1 MTARVSVVCFKYNH
15 PTYRT
20 RFTATMVNKLF
31 LMLARNVGDD
41 VPFELVC
48 ITDDKK
54 GLMSDVCTRPIMATF
69 RDLRNPTSLTRP
81 NCYPRLPLFD
91 PTNPYGLQ
99 EYFLSID
106 LDAVVT
112 GDVTKF
118 IQHWTDFIVWK
129 IRGRFCGSLFGG
141 RVGATPE
148 LYTDFDPLR
157 SPQLTQLAGLRGSD
171 QAWLEY
177 KRPEAPT
184 WTADDGVYGW
194 QDEIGYVPRRRRRQR
209 PIIQMPVTAIRKPG
223 VIGKSG
229 LPARGRNGL
238 NIVMPR
244 RGEKWQ
250 KPEQHLVPEETKPV
264 RKFPVGV
271 LPPDAR
277 IVFFYGEPKAWDKV
291 AQEQSPWILEHY
303 R

>member
-1 MTARVSVVCFKYNH
+1 MNPRVSVVCFKYSN
-15 PTYRT
+15 PLYRT
-20 RFTATMVNKLF
+20 RFTSMMVNKLF

-41 VPFELVC
+41 CPFELVC

-54 GLMSDVCTRPIMATF
+54 GLMSDVMTRPIMATF
-69 RDLRNPTSLTRP
+69 RELRNPTSRTRP

-118 IQHWTDFIVWK
+118 IQHWRDFIVWK

-148 LYTDFDPLR
+148 LYTEFDPLR
-157 SPQLTQLAGLRGSD
+157 SPQLTHLAGLRGSD
-171 QAWLEY
+171 QAWFEY
-177 KRPEAPT
+177 MRPEAPT

-194 QDEIGYVPRRRRRQR
+194 QDEIGYIQRRRRRGR
-209 PIIQMPVTAIRKPG
+209 PVIHAMPVTARRPG
-223 VIGKSG
+223 TIGKSG
-229 LPARGRNGL
+229 LLARGRNGA
-238 NIVMPR
+238 NVIMPTR
-244 RGEKWQ
+244 AA
-250 KPEQHLVPEETKPV
+250 KPPRPQPLLVPEETKPV
-264 RKFPVGV
+264 RKFPIGV

-277 IVFFYGEPKAWDKV
+277 IVFFYGEPKAWDPI
-291 AQEQSPWILEHY
+291 AQEQSPWIMQHY

>member
-1 MTARVSVVCFKYNH
+1 MKPRGSVVCFKYNT

-20 RFTATMVNKLF
+20 RFTASMVNKLF

-48 ITDDKK
+48 ITDDTK
-54 GLMSDVCTRPIMATF
+54 GLMSDVFTRPIMATF

-81 NCYPRLPLFD
+81 NCYPRLALFD
-91 PTNPYGLQ
+91 PSNPYGLQ

-106 LDAVVT
+106 LDVVVT

-118 IQHWTDFIVWK
+118 IQHWCDFRAWK

-148 LYTDFDPLR
+148 LFTEFDPQI
-157 SPQLTQLAGLRGSD
+157 SPSLTHSAGLKGSD
-171 QAWLEY
+171 QAWFEY
-177 KRPEAPT
+177 KLPDAPV
-184 WTADDGVYGW
+184 WTAADGIYGW
-194 QDEIGYVPRRRRRQR
+194 QDEIGMKTRRALRRPMPPRIIPIVPPKRSNKPDFLAMNPLLRRQ
-209 PIIQMPVTAIRKPG
+209 KE
-223 VIGKSG
+223 
-229 LPARGRNGL
+229 AREA
-238 NIVMPR
+238 P
-244 RGEKWQ
+244 
-250 KPEQHLVPEETKPV
+250 PV
-264 RKFPVGV
+264 RPHGVGN

-277 IVFFYGEPKAWDKV
+277 MVFFYGEPKTWDRE